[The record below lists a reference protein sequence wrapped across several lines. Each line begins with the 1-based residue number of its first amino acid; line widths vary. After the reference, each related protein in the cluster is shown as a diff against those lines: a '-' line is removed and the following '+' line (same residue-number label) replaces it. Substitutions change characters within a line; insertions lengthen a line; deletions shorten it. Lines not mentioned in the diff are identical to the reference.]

1 MAHVEGK
8 DRRRYPRLSI
18 DVEVGFTSGHNFYSA
33 HIRDISTGGLFIE
46 TDAVIPVGTQL
57 VVDLRFLKKH
67 LRVDSEVVWALT
79 HGDTPAGVGVCFRDL
94 DAAARKSIEAFM
106 VLRRPMSCGE
116 RAKPPPLPVP
126 RPHT

>member
-1 MAHVEGK
+1 MLPYPLVEVAKVEEK

-46 TDAVIPVGTQL
+46 TDAVIPVGTEL

-67 LRVDSEVVWALT
+67 LRVDCEVVWALT
-79 HGDTPAGVGVCFRDL
+79 KGDVAAGVGDG
-94 DAAARKSIEAFM
+94 A
-106 VLRRPMSCGE
+106 LRPGSGRSSPG
-116 RAKPPPLPVP
+116 
-126 RPHT
+126 